1 MKVED
6 HEYSET
12 AADPD
17 AQVDTMVLWKV
28 PIFKE
33 CKLEFLK
40 EVNRRKVKPIHD
52 TFNYD
57 MATPCTVCP
66 TASDLNPEP

>member
-6 HEYSET
+6 HEYSQT

-40 EVNRRKVKPIHD
+40 EVK
-52 TFNYD
+52 
-57 MATPCTVCP
+57 
-66 TASDLNPEP
+66 